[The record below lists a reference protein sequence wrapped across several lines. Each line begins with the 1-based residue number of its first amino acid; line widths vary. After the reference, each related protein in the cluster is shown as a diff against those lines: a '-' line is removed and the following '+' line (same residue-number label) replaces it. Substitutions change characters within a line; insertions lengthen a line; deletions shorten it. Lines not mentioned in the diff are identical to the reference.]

1 METAE
6 PYLAWEG
13 PLGEGGLG
21 LSVVAGSNS
30 LQLEVGYWNVNLY
43 GRHSSL
49 FPEQIF
55 HLISKDGDGFAMR
68 RKGQGDL
75 ALVLQGA
82 GMGEKHVQQKE
93 GPQVLYGFFLWVT
106 SSQK

>member
-30 LQLEVGYWNVNLY
+30 LQLEVGYWIVNSMAAIPPY
-43 GRHSSL
+43 
-49 FPEQIF
+49 
-55 HLISKDGDGFAMR
+55 
-68 RKGQGDL
+68 
-75 ALVLQGA
+75 
-82 GMGEKHVQQKE
+82 
-93 GPQVLYGFFLWVT
+93 FLNKYFI
-106 SSQK
+106 SSQRIVIGLP